1 MWVSCLRSHSDLL
14 AVSGVKQ
21 RAVPTGRQLSP
32 FSATAEDMGA
42 VQSMDRAQAWVL
54 GAGPTGRWSLSR
66 LCPALFLT

>member
-1 MWVSCLRSHSDLL
+1 M
-14 AVSGVKQ
+14 KQ